1 MATPRKNPVS
11 ALEEDLLKIIRTLPP
26 RRAAQVL
33 DFARWLQTQ
42 PALDEPVEKE
52 ITQAELEQEEAAWEE
67 AYLAH
72 RDDFREMAR
81 QALRDLEAGD
91 TLEMLIENGKIV
103 TR

>member
-1 MATPRKNPVS
+1 MATTRKTPVS
-11 ALEEDLLKIIRTLPP
+11 ALEKDLLKIIRTLHP

-42 PALDEPVEKE
+42 PAPDEPVEEE
-52 ITQAELEQEEAAWEE
+52 ITQAELDREEVAWEE
-67 AYLAH
+67 AYLAN

-81 QALRDLEAGD
+81 QALHDLEAGE
-91 TLEMLIENGKIV
+91 TLEMLIKNGKII